1 MNKKPKIR
9 WEITFID
16 KENKFIVYTYKYNK
30 NTFKSNRFSILST
43 ILMVWYLQATIDTQL
58 WKTYIYI
65 GQHAQLLH
73 LVKKPSVQIKYS
85 SWNVVSFVYKIS
97 HWKGGKNLV
106 GAALNKMAG
115 EISACS
121 L

>member
-1 MNKKPKIR
+1 MHEKKNQDS

-16 KENKFIVYTYKYNK
+16 KENKFIVYTCKYNK

-65 GQHAQLLH
+65 
-73 LVKKPSVQIKYS
+73 
-85 SWNVVSFVYKIS
+85 
-97 HWKGGKNLV
+97 
-106 GAALNKMAG
+106 
-115 EISACS
+115 
-121 L
+121 